1 MARFA
6 VVKGGKVLSHFGS
19 RLAWRSI
26 CVVSLCACIGTLAGC
41 GDSSSNLLP
50 VSGKVTVDGQP
61 LTTGSVSFR
70 PEKGS
75 ASSQEPGGDIDE
87 EGEYHVFTAGKEGA
101 PPGRY
106 RVLVVA
112 VDPNDLKKKFPYGKR
127 TSFVNPK
134 YSDPKKTDLVI
145 EVSPSPAA
153 GAYDLKLTK

>member
-1 MARFA
+1 ML
-6 VVKGGKVLSHFGS
+6 V
-19 RLAWRSI
+19 
-26 CVVSLCACIGTLAGC
+26 GC
-41 GDSSSNLLP
+41 GDSSNKLLP

-61 LTTGSVSFR
+61 LATGSVSFR

-75 ASSQEPGGDIDE
+75 ASAKEPGGEIDE
-87 EGEYHVFTAGKEGA
+87 DGTYSLFTDGKEGA

-127 TSFVNPK
+127 TSFVSPK
-134 YSDPKKTDLVI
+134 YSNLKTTDLVV
-145 EVSPSPAA
+145 EVTPSPKP

>member
-1 MARFA
+1 M
-6 VVKGGKVLSHFGS
+6 SHFGS
-19 RLAWRSI
+19 RLAWRYV
-26 CVVSLCACIGTLAGC
+26 CVIGLCGCLGTLIGC
-41 GDSSSNLLP
+41 GDASSKLVP

-75 ASSQEPGGDIDE
+75 ASADEPGAEIDE
-87 EGEYHVFTAGKEGA
+87 DGTYHVFTAGKEGA

-134 YSDPKKTDLVI
+134 YSNLKTTDLVV
-145 EVSPSPAA
+145 EVAPSRGPD
-153 GAYDLKLTK
+153 AYDLKLTK

>member
-1 MARFA
+1 
-6 VVKGGKVLSHFGS
+6 
-19 RLAWRSI
+19 
-26 CVVSLCACIGTLAGC
+26 LCGCIGTLVGC
-41 GDSSSNLLP
+41 GDSSVKLLP

-75 ASSQEPGGDIDE
+75 ASAQEPGGDIEDD
-87 EGEYHVFTAGKEGA
+87 GTYRLFTAGKEGA
-101 PPGRY
+101 LPGRY

-134 YSDPKKTDLVI
+134 YSNPKTTDLAV
-145 EVSPSPAA
+145 EVTSSSAP

>member
-1 MARFA
+1 
-6 VVKGGKVLSHFGS
+6 LSHFGS
-19 RLAWRSI
+19 RLAWRYVGVVALWG
-26 CVVSLCACIGTLAGC
+26 CVGMLGGC
-41 GDSSSNLLP
+41 GESSSNLLP

-75 ASSQEPGGDIDE
+75 ASSQEPGGEIDE
-87 EGEYHVFTAGKEGA
+87 DGTYRLFTAGKEGA

-127 TSFVNPK
+127 TSFVNAK
-134 YSDPKKTDLVI
+134 YSNPKTTDLLV
-145 EVSPSPAA
+145 EVTAA
-153 GAYDLKLTK
+153 SKPGAYDLKLTK

>member
-1 MARFA
+1 
-6 VVKGGKVLSHFGS
+6 LSHSGS
-19 RLAWRSI
+19 RLARPY
-26 CVVSLCACIGTLAGC
+26 LCIILLGGCMGTLLGC
-41 GDSSSNLLP
+41 GDSSSKLVP

-70 PEKGS
+70 PEKGVS
-75 ASSQEPGGDIDE
+75 AQEPGGEIDE
-87 EGEYHVFTAGKEGA
+87 DGTYTLYTDGKQGA

-134 YSDPKKTDLVI
+134 YSDLKKTDLVV
-145 EVSPSPAA
+145 EVKQSAA
-153 GAYDLKLTK
+153 PGAYDLKLSK